1 MLAPFMYNTV
11 HCVYSRGVEG
21 FKAISS
27 VTGDGTGCPSNRS
40 PTLELKCSGPLQLP
54 HGDILSVLFHIYT
67 MGLMTCPTNLPVAYG
82 K

>member
-27 VTGDGTGCPSNRS
+27 VTGDGAGCP
-40 PTLELKCSGPLQLP
+40 
-54 HGDILSVLFHIYT
+54 
-67 MGLMTCPTNLPVAYG
+67 
-82 K
+82 